1 MMIIFKIYSHTTQL
15 NMVRYH
21 LSKTDVEDL
30 VVGAAILG
38 TGGGGDP
45 YIGKLMVIQEL
56 ERGRRIE
63 IVSIDEVDGNAFIVP
78 VAAMG
83 TPVVLM
89 EKIPS
94 GKEALYSLR
103 LLEGYFNRRVDF
115 ISPIEAGGVNSTIP
129 LVVGAE
135 RGLPVID
142 ADGMGRA
149 FPELQMVTFH
159 IYGIKA
165 TPMAISDERGNAA
178 ILDTVDNYWAERIAR
193 AITVKYGG
201 SAWIAIYPT
210 FGKLYRD
217 AAIKG
222 SISLAIEVGKALRE
236 AKLAGRNPVD
246 ALLDVTHGF
255 ELFKGKIIDVQRFN
269 IGGFARGEAVIEGLD
284 EYKGSRLMI
293 RFQNENLVAIKDNEV
308 VASVPDLIT
317 VLDSESGKPI
327 TTERL
332 RYGLRVLVISMPC
345 NEKWRTSKGLE
356 TVGPRYFGYDI
367 DYVPIEVRVKR
378 VVKP

>member
-1 MMIIFKIYSHTTQL
+1 MS
-15 NMVRYH
+15 RYL
-21 LSKTDVEDL
+21 LSKRDVEDL

-45 YIGKLMVIQEL
+45 YIGKLMVLQEL
-56 ERGRRIE
+56 ERGKRVE
-63 IVSIDEVDGNAFIVP
+63 IVGVDEVDNDSFIVP

-83 TPVVLM
+83 TPVVLV

-94 GKEALYSLR
+94 GKEALFSLN
-103 LLEGYFNRRVDF
+103 LLEKYFNKKVEF

-159 IYGIKA
+159 LYGIKA

-178 ILDTVDNYWAERIAR
+178 ILDTIDNYWAERIAR
-193 AITVKYGG
+193 VITVRYGG

-210 FGKLYRD
+210 FGKPYKE
-217 AAIKG
+217 AAVRG
-222 SISLAIEVGKALRE
+222 SISLAIEIGRTLRE
-236 AKLAGRNPVD
+236 AKAGGKNPID
-246 ALLDVTHGF
+246 ALLDLVHGF
-255 ELFKGKIIDVQRFN
+255 ELFRGKIIDVQRFN
-269 IGGFARGEAVIEGLD
+269 IGGFARGEAVIDGLD
-284 EYKGSRLMI
+284 DYKGSRLTI
-293 RFQNENLVAIKDNEV
+293 RFQNENLVAIRDDDII
-308 VASVPDLIT
+308 ASVPDLIT
-317 VLDSESGKPI
+317 VLDIETGRPI

-332 RYGLRVLVISMPC
+332 RYGLRVLVIGIPC
-345 NEKWRTSKGLE
+345 NEKWRTPKGLE
-356 TVGPRYFGYDI
+356 VVGPKYFGYDI
-367 DYVPIEVRVKR
+367 EYVPIERRMKEVGR
-378 VVKP
+378 P

>member
-1 MMIIFKIYSHTTQL
+1 
-15 NMVRYH
+15 MVRYY

-45 YIGKLMVIQEL
+45 YIGKLMVLQEL
-56 ERGRRIE
+56 ERGRKIE
-63 IVSIDEVDGNAFIVP
+63 IVSADEVDNDAFVVP

-83 TPVVLM
+83 TPVVLV

-94 GKEALYSLR
+94 GKEALFSLK
-103 LLEGYFNRRVDF
+103 LLENYFNRKVDF
-115 ISPIEAGGVNSTIP
+115 ISPIEAGGINSTIP

-149 FPELQMVTFH
+149 FPELQMVTLH
-159 IYGIKA
+159 IHGIKA

-178 ILDTVDNYWAERIAR
+178 ILDTIDNYWAERIAR
-193 AITVKYGG
+193 VITVRYGG

-210 FGKLYRD
+210 FGKPYKE
-217 AAIKG
+217 AAIRG
-222 SISLAIEVGKALRE
+222 SISLAIEIGRALRE
-236 AKLAGRNPVD
+236 TKSAGKNPID

-255 ELFKGKIIDVQRFN
+255 ELFRGKIVDVQRFN
-269 IGGFARGEAVIEGLD
+269 IGGFARGEAVIDGLD
-284 EYKGSRLMI
+284 DYKGSKLII
-293 RFQNENLVAIKDNEV
+293 RFQNENLVAIRDNEII
-308 VASVPDLIT
+308 ASVPDLIT
-317 VLDSESGKPI
+317 VLDSESGRPI

-332 RYGLRVLVISMPC
+332 RYGLRVLVIGIPC
-345 NEKWRTSKGLE
+345 NEKWRTPKGLE
-356 TVGPRYFGYDI
+356 TVGPRYFGYNI
-367 DYVPIEVRVKR
+367 DYVPIEVRIKGVS
-378 VVKP
+378 KP

>member
-1 MMIIFKIYSHTTQL
+1 MVHFVL
-15 NMVRYH
+15 N
-21 LSKTDVEDL
+21 KQDVEDL

-45 YIGKLMVIQEL
+45 YIGKLMVLQEL
-56 ERGRRIE
+56 ERGRKIE
-63 IVSIDEVDGNAFIVP
+63 VVSIDEIDDEAFIIP

-94 GKEALYSLR
+94 GKEALFSLN
-103 LLEGYFNRRVDF
+103 LLEKYFNRKVDF

-129 LVVGAE
+129 LVVAAE
-135 RGLPVID
+135 RGLLVID

-165 TPMAISDERGNAA
+165 TPMALSDERGNAI
-178 ILDTVDNYWAERIAR
+178 ILDAIDNFWAERIAR
-193 AITVKYGG
+193 TVTVRFGG

-210 FGKLYRD
+210 YGKPYKD
-217 AAIKG
+217 AAVKG
-222 SISLAIEVGKALRE
+222 SISFAIEIGRTLRDAKITGK
-236 AKLAGRNPVD
+236 NPID
-246 ALLDVTHGF
+246 ALLDVTKGYA
-255 ELFKGKIIDVQRFN
+255 LFKGKIIDVQRFN

-284 EYKGSRLMI
+284 EYKDSKI
-293 RFQNENLVAIKDNEV
+293 TIKFQNENLVAIKDGEII
-308 VASVPDLIT
+308 ASVPDLIT
-317 VLDSESGKPI
+317 VLDSETSKPI

-332 RYGLRVLVISMPC
+332 RYGLRVIVIGIPC
-345 NEKWRTSKGLE
+345 NEKWRNPRGLE
-356 TVGPRYFGYDI
+356 VVGPKYFGYDI
-367 DYVPIEVRVKR
+367 DYVPIEMRVKKIGG
-378 VVKP
+378 VA

>member
-1 MMIIFKIYSHTTQL
+1 MP
-15 NMVRYH
+15 RYY
-21 LSKTDVEDL
+21 LTKSDIEDL

-63 IVSIDEVDGNAFIVP
+63 VVSVDEVDGDAFVVP

-83 TPVVLM
+83 TPVVLV

-94 GKEALYSLR
+94 GKEALFSLR
-103 LLEGYFNRRVDF
+103 LLENYFNRKVDY

-178 ILDTVDNYWAERIAR
+178 ILDTIDNYWAERIAR

-210 FGKLYRD
+210 FGRHYRE
-217 AAIKG
+217 AAIRG

-236 AKLAGRNPVD
+236 AKLSGRNPID

-255 ELFKGKIIDVQRFN
+255 ELFRGKIIDVQRFN
-269 IGGFARGEAVIEGLD
+269 VGGFARGEAVIDGLGD
-284 EYKGSRLMI
+284 YKGSRLVI
-293 RFQNENLVAIKDNEV
+293 RFQNENLVAIRDGEV

-317 VLDSESGKPI
+317 ILDSESGRPI

-332 RYGLRVLVISMPC
+332 RYGLRVIVLGMPC
-345 NEKWRTSKGLE
+345 NEKWRTKEGLE
-356 TVGPRYFGYDI
+356 VVGPRYFGYNI
-367 DYVPIEVRVKR
+367 DYVPIEERVRKVG
-378 VVKP
+378 KP

>member
-1 MMIIFKIYSHTTQL
+1 
-15 NMVRYH
+15 MVRYY

-45 YIGKLMVIQEL
+45 YIGKLMVLQEL
-56 ERGRRIE
+56 ERGRKIE
-63 IVSIDEVDGNAFIVP
+63 IVSVDEVDNDAFVVP

-83 TPVVLM
+83 TPVVLI

-94 GKEALYSLR
+94 GKEALFSLR
-103 LLEGYFNRRVDF
+103 LLENYFNRKVDF
-115 ISPIEAGGVNSTIP
+115 ISPIEAGGINSTIP

-159 IYGIKA
+159 LYGIKA

-178 ILDTVDNYWAERIAR
+178 ILDTIDNYWAERIAR
-193 AITVKYGG
+193 VITIRYGG

-210 FGKLYRD
+210 FGKPYKE
-217 AAIKG
+217 AAIRG
-222 SISLAIEVGKALRE
+222 SILLAIEIGRALRE
-236 AKLAGRNPVD
+236 AKSAGKNPID

-255 ELFKGKIIDVQRFN
+255 ELFRGKIVDVQRFN

-284 EYKGSRLMI
+284 DYKGSKLII
-293 RFQNENLVAIKDNEV
+293 RFQNENLVAIRDGEII
-308 VASVPDLIT
+308 ASVPDLIT

-332 RYGLRVLVISMPC
+332 RYGLRVLVIGIPC
-345 NEKWRTSKGLE
+345 NEKWRTPKGLE
-356 TVGPRYFGYDI
+356 TVGPKYFGYNI
-367 DYVPIEVRVKR
+367 DYVPIEVRIKGVS
-378 VVKP
+378 KP